1 MNWEIGAALTGQP
14 IYVNKMN
21 ALVNSE
27 DMTPSVAMKLLVDRH
42 GVWAVL
48 RAFVALLLR
57 PEREAVRLDDLTP
70 HMRRDMGLPP
80 LEQPAK
86 YWELR

>member
-1 MNWEIGAALTGQP
+1 
-14 IYVNKMN
+14 MN
-21 ALVNSE
+21 ALAKNDE
-27 DMTPSVAMKLLVDRH
+27 TTPSVAVRLLVDQH

-48 RAFVALLLR
+48 RALAAALL
-57 PEREAVRLDDLTP
+57 PPAREVVRLGDLSP

-80 LEQPAK
+80 IEGPRK

>member
-1 MNWEIGAALTGQP
+1 
-14 IYVNKMN
+14 MN
-21 ALVNSE
+21 ALAKND
-27 DMTPSVAMKLLVDRH
+27 DMAPSVAMRLLMDQH

-48 RAFVALLLR
+48 RGLMAALIR
-57 PEREAVRLDDLTP
+57 PRRVLPARKTVRLDDLSP

-80 LEQPAK
+80 IEGPRK

>member
-1 MNWEIGAALTGQP
+1 
-14 IYVNKMN
+14 MN
-21 ALVNSE
+21 ALVNNDE
-27 DMTPSVAMKLLVDRH
+27 TKPSVAIKLLVEQH
-42 GVWAVL
+42 GAWRVL
-48 RAFVALLLR
+48 RAFLALFLA
-57 PEREAVRLDDLTP
+57 PEQKAARLGDLSP